1 MTEHVVAVRTY
12 ILIFAALLTLT
23 MVTTGVAFIDLGPLN
38 VVAALVIALCKTA
51 LVVLFF
57 MHVRWSRRVIW
68 LNVLAGAMWLVILL
82 GLTLTDFL
90 SRNWIRPP
98 RGL

>member
-12 ILIFAALLTLT
+12 ILIFAALLVLT
-23 MVTTGVAFIDLGPLN
+23 MVTTGVAFIDLGPMN
-38 VVAALVIALCKTA
+38 VVVALVIALCKAA

-68 LNVLAGAMWLVILL
+68 LNLLAGAMWLTILL
-82 GLTLTDFL
+82 GLTLADFF
-90 SRNWIRPP
+90 SRDWIRPP